1 MKIRLDFVTNSSSS
15 SFVIATKNKLNQ
27 DILMDIFKIENIS
40 PLYFIAK
47 ELANYIV
54 NYAREIEIE
63 ELLEDYEWTIEDQK
77 DKIIKQYN
85 YYYEGSA
92 SNEGDGI
99 EVMFCDMDLMYE
111 DDNIIIIKNGGY

>member
-99 EVMFCDMDLMYE
+99 EAMFCDMDLMYE